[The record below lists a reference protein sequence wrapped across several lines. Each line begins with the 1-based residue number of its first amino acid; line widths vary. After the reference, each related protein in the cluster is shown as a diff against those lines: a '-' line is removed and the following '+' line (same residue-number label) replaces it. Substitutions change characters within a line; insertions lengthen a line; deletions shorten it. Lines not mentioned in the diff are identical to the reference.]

1 MTTINAKVKD
11 KSYKGTSGH
20 GHAIGTILRKS
31 ENTDAKRFLNYLASL
46 KEKMTGRSPFACAE
60 PHAVALALRAGA
72 SLDDIR
78 LDFEAK
84 ETGRTIEYCPNC
96 SNWINYDDG
105 SLKAELI
112 RGCEEVASE
121 KVTRSVNLSILV
133 EHAIEKSGQ
142 KPAAPAAAPTWG
154 AKDWKTHFTPEQ
166 KKPQTY
172 EQAFPL
178 AGAAPSSNAGRGN
191 NFSK

>member
-1 MTTINAKVKD
+1 MTIINANAND
-11 KSYKGTSGH
+11 KAYKGTSGN

-31 ENTDAKRFLNYLASL
+31 QNADAKSFLNYLASL
-46 KEKMTGRSPFACAE
+46 QEKTSGRSPFACAE

-84 ETGRTIEYCPNC
+84 EKGRTIEYCPNC
-96 SNWINYDDG
+96 SKWINYDDG
-105 SLKAELI
+105 SLKIDVI
-112 RGCEEVASE
+112 RGVLEVASE
-121 KVTRSVNLSILV
+121 KVTRAVNLSTFV
-133 EHAIEKSGQ
+133 DHAFSTSGK
-142 KPAAPAAAPTWG
+142 KPAAASPPVWAPKNWG
-154 AKDWKTHFTPEQ
+154 THFTPEP

-178 AGAAPSSNAGRGN
+178 ASPAPSSSVGKGN
-191 NFSK
+191 NLSK